1 MSPDIPPSP
10 LDVWQMGGGGG
21 PQLPVATVQKI
32 FDQAD
37 KVASQAIA
45 TIMQWLVDQ
54 LTQVETQT
62 QPVLEAIATPIVNQL
77 NSVQQ
82 TIDTAQQAVHQS
94 ARAALATTLPTGT
107 NGGTV
112 QQGVKWGQYRFNVA
126 SYRYGPPPKT
136 WGVAE
141 PYQTSQFPMQPADT
155 CFLGGWA
162 DYIDAVAFS
171 SGISWPYATCP
182 VQGGQANPLPVTQGN
197 GSQPTQGSG
206 NGKVFGSGC
215 DSGLFIFW
223 FFPGD
228 PTQNLGR
235 TCIEPQCYYPNDPTA
250 NQPPTNDPR
259 WKMYGPYHSID
270 DANAAIQIVCPSG
283 PTCDSGLYTVWGDA
297 SPPTSCIVLC
307 DGVQTDSAHPVKI
320 QSGMSLDTA
329 NALASQCG
337 STTGPIQP
345 PPPPPCCPNITL
357 PACLDVDLCDWK
369 KFEDSI
375 YNALCRWYADCV
387 CKLKTESAF
396 IYDNCEGDFGQSM
409 QDWMGAE
416 MGSVM
421 AAGSVDDL
429 LSMAAA
435 NIGAGGNGG
444 T

>member
-10 LDVWQMGGGGG
+10 LDVWQTGGGGG
-21 PQLPVATVQKI
+21 PQLPVGTIQKI

-37 KVASQAIA
+37 RIAGQAIA
-45 TIMQWLVDQ
+45 TIMQWLINQ

-62 QPVLEAIATPIVNQL
+62 EPILGAIASPILSQL
-77 NSVQQ
+77 NDIQG
-82 TIDTAQQAVHQS
+82 TINTAQQTVQQAV
-94 ARAALATTLPTGT
+94 AAGLATTPPLMA

-112 QQGVKWGQYRFNVA
+112 QQGVKWGQFRFNVA

-141 PYQTSQFPMQPADT
+141 PYQTSQFPVQPGDT

-171 SGISWPYATCP
+171 TGISWPYATCP

-206 NGKVFGSGC
+206 DGKVFGSGC

-228 PTQNLGR
+228 PAENLGR
-235 TCIEPQCYYPNDPTA
+235 TCIEPQCYYPDDPTA

-259 WKMYGPYHSID
+259 WKMYGPYNSID
-270 DANAAIQIVCPSG
+270 AANAAIQIVCPSG
-283 PTCDSGLYTVWGDA
+283 PTCDSGLYTVWGDT
-297 SPPTSCIVLC
+297 SPPTSCVVLC
-307 DGVQTDSAHPVKI
+307 DGVQPDGAHPIKI
-320 QSGMSLDTA
+320 QSGMSLDAA
-329 NALASQCG
+329 NTLASQCG
-337 STTGPIQP
+337 TVTGPTQP
-345 PPPPPCCPNITL
+345 PPPPPCCPCINFPSCMQI
-357 PACLDVDLCDWK
+357 DLCDWK

-375 YNALCRWYADCV
+375 YNALCRWYEKCV
-387 CKLKTESAF
+387 CNLTNQTNWLYESCDGG
-396 IYDNCEGDFGQSM
+396 YVQSQ
-409 QDWMGAE
+409 QDWLGPE
-416 MGSVM
+416 MQSVVT
-421 AAGSVDDL
+421 APSVDDL
-429 LSMAAA
+429 LNMASV

-444 T
+444 P